1 MQTITKSVASAKNE
15 FAAFNNVT
23 PASYPRAPTGSG
35 VGPAPL
41 PNLADAGLPDVLRTA
56 VKKIND
62 NPLATA
68 VYERT
73 QLISKDA

>member
-1 MQTITKSVASAKNE
+1 
-15 FAAFNNVT
+15 
-23 PASYPRAPTGSG
+23 

-56 VKKIND
+56 VKKINE
-62 NPLATA
+62 NPLTTA